1 MLKWTLAI
9 IFLFIIQCHVQAR
22 EVAELRLHLQTI
34 DKLDMVTIINSVSQ
48 DSQGYLWISG
58 TSGVLRFDGYQSIFY
73 PHPLARKVVE
83 DAQGRRWL
91 LTGHGLYLHND
102 QQDSFMPYLDTLRQQ
117 TPKGKSLFKDSFLSV
132 RTMDNDAFRP
142 AALYQDSQ
150 DMFWLVGDDGQLVH
164 FSADEDTYQLYDLH
178 SSGIKHNL
186 RFSVTLYKDAPL
198 FISRLGEVLWF
209 EKSTGTFIKLWQN
222 SILADTRI
230 VTTGPEDTLYAVS
243 EQGFFRLEQP
253 DSGQPLLTHLS
264 DIDHHAI
271 TSVHSGGQAV
281 YVGTASELL
290 VLDSNDRVSRVS
302 RYHTNA
308 RSQQIFLISN
318 VFDDQGTVWLAC
330 SHSIFEVELIQPEH
344 ASGSANTISVVTQKP
359 NIDGLQ
365 FDENDNLWFVSLN
378 RVYVQYNGHAEPEP
392 VYLDPAQPERDFYT
406 VYAGR
411 DGTLW
416 FGASSAL
423 YRLDKGASSATR
435 VNVPPSNAGIE
446 VKIRDIEQSNNG
458 HLWLLTFQGVLEY
471 APQTG
476 RRVSFLPGHFK
487 NLKKG
492 NNDAVLACGFETYI
506 LGQGEPERVQ
516 FQISKSN
523 KKLVVYDA
531 DTDTKGRLWAATSYG
546 LILHDLKTQHSQ
558 LLDIN
563 GVYPNVAFS
572 FVYRVSTGHIW
583 VSDMTNLYKLS
594 LDTMQVVFS
603 MPVKH
608 MNIGA
613 KTYDSVAES
622 SSGVLYLG
630 GISGIAALSKVQAEE
645 PYGVHISRVYVQGE
659 RYAVYQDAQHLNNTI
674 LPGSAFSSAQRN
686 FKFEFVNIKRDRNV
700 DVYYQYRL
708 LGFDT
713 NWTEAEQTQRSAT
726 YTNLSSG
733 RYEFVIRSRAISSD
747 WTESRFE
754 FEVATPWYLTGWA
767 FTLYVI
773 GAVVLIGL
781 ILFARTYQL
790 KRRNLHLEELVLS
803 RTEEIEQKRAQI
815 ASLMESKNVFFGN
828 VSHELRTP
836 LAVIMLPIKSM
847 LKQANND
854 GNSKWHAAYS
864 QALRLEKLIDN
875 LIRYARKDDVS
886 PFENHHFTAKEVL
899 LKQAH
904 AFELLASE
912 KQIRYE
918 VTHTLDAQEVLLN
931 EADFE
936 QIITNLL
943 SNAVKYTPVKGEIN
957 VEAHQRDGF
966 LQLVF
971 SNSGPGI
978 CKSLQAHVFKRY
990 VRGEHSEIGGQG
1002 IGLSVVHQL
1011 ISDCGGEIVLSSE
1024 PGEGCRFTLTIPLY
1038 SEASAQDIGSRVHA
1052 EAISKAKAKPQ
1063 VTDKPGPNAQV
1074 LIVEDNPQLRM
1085 MLQQTLSEWF
1095 DCSVA
1100 CDGEQGL
1107 SQAKS
1112 ELPDLIISDVMMP
1125 KMSGLEM
1132 LRELKQDDTTSHIPV
1147 ILLTAKEDDDS
1158 RILGFEAEAD
1168 DYMGK
1173 PCDLDVLRHRVEN
1186 LIKGRKKLARLL
1198 ADQILHSPPQA
1209 GVLSDTKRLPF
1220 VDKIQ
1225 QVIAQN
1231 YQDPKFD
1238 TECMASHVF
1247 LSVRQL
1253 QRKTRSLTGL
1263 SPNALLRLYRLE
1275 QARTHLKA
1283 GALVADVAYRVG
1295 FSSPAYF
1302 SSCFKAEFDMSPQH
1316 YVKQQEAELQ

>member
-1 MLKWTLAI
+1 MLKWTLVI
-9 IFLFIIQCHVQAR
+9 IFSFIIQCHVQAR
-22 EVAELRLHLQTI
+22 EVAQLRLHLQSI

-102 QQDSFMPYLDTLRQQ
+102 QQDSFMPYMDTLRQQ
-117 TPKGKSLFKDSFLSV
+117 VPESTNLFKDSFLSV

-150 DMFWLVGDDGQLVH
+150 NMFWLVGDDGQLVH
-164 FSADEDTYQLYDLH
+164 FSADEDAYQLYDLH

-198 FISRLGEVLWF
+198 FISKIGEVFWF
-209 EKSTGTFIKLWQN
+209 EKSTGTFIKLWQHA
-222 SILADTRI
+222 ILADTRI
-230 VTTGPEDTLYAVS
+230 VTTGPDDTLYAVS

-253 DSGQPLLTHLS
+253 DSGQPSLVHLS

-271 TSVHSGGQAV
+271 TSVRSGLYAT
-281 YVGTASELL
+281 YMGTNTELI

-318 VFDDQGTVWLAC
+318 VFDEQGTVWLATGR
-330 SHSIFEVELIQPEH
+330 SVFEVELSQSKQTIEPV
-344 ASGSANTISVVTQKP
+344 NPISVATQMQH
-359 NIDGLQ
+359 IDGLQ
-365 FDENDNLWFVSLN
+365 FDEEDNLWFVSQS
-378 RVYVQYNGHAEPEP
+378 RAYVQYRGYAEPEP
-392 VYLDPAQPERDFYT
+392 VYLDPTKKELDVYT
-406 VYAGR
+406 VYAGKE
-411 DGTLW
+411 GSLW

-423 YRLDKGASSATR
+423 YRLEKGARSATKI
-435 VNVPPSNAGIE
+435 NIPPGSAGDE
-446 VKIRDIEQSNNG
+446 FKVRDIEQSQNG
-458 HLWLLTFQGVLEY
+458 HLWLLTFQGIVEY
-471 APQTG
+471 DPKTAQ
-476 RRVSFLPGHFK
+476 RVSFLPGHFK

-492 NNDAVLACGFETYI
+492 GNDAVLACGFETYI
-506 LGQGEPERVQ
+506 LGQGEPQRVQ

-531 DTDTKGRLWAATSYG
+531 DTDPKGRLWAATSYG
-546 LILHDLKTQHSQ
+546 LLLHDLKTQHSQ

-594 LDTMQVVFS
+594 PDTMQVVFS
-603 MPVKH
+603 MPVKN

-613 KTYDSVAES
+613 KTYDSADES

-630 GISGIAALSKVQAEE
+630 GISGIAALSKVQAKE

-659 RYAVYQDAQHLNNTI
+659 RYAVYQDPQHSLNAI
-674 LPGSAFSSAQRN
+674 MPGRRFNSAQRN
-686 FKFEFVNIKRDRNV
+686 FKFEFVNIKRDRGV

-726 YTNLSSG
+726 YTNLSPG

-767 FTLYVI
+767 FTLYVF

-781 ILFARTYQL
+781 ILFARTHQL

-904 AFELLASE
+904 AFELLATE

-918 VTHTLDAQEVLLN
+918 VKHTLDAQEVLLN

-943 SNAVKYTPVKGEIN
+943 SNAVKYTPEEGEIII
-957 VEAHQRDGF
+957 EAHQRGNF

-971 SNSGPGI
+971 TNSGPGI

-1011 ISDCGGEIVLSSE
+1011 ISDCGGEIALCSE

-1038 SEASAQDIGSRVHA
+1038 CEASAQDIDSRVHA
-1052 EAISKAKAKPQ
+1052 EAITKAKTQ

-1168 DYMGK
+1168 DYIGK
-1173 PCDLDVLRHRVEN
+1173 PCDLDVLKHRVEN
-1186 LIKGRKKLARLL
+1186 LIKGRKKLARLF
-1198 ADQILHSPPQA
+1198 ADQILRSQPQA
-1209 GVLSDTKRLPF
+1209 DVLSTTKRLPF
-1220 VDKIQ
+1220 IDKIQ

-1253 QRKTRSLTGL
+1253 QRKTRNLTGL
-1263 SPNALLRLYRLE
+1263 SPNALLRQYRLE
-1275 QARTHLKA
+1275 QARTQLKA
-1283 GALVADVAYRVG
+1283 GGLVADVAYQVG

-1316 YVKQQEAELQ
+1316 YVKQQETELQ

>member
-1 MLKWTLAI
+1 MLKWILAI
-9 IFLFIIQCHVQAR
+9 IIFFIIQCPIQAR
-22 EVAELRLHLQTI
+22 EVAQLRLHHQSI

-150 DMFWLVGDDGQLVH
+150 NMFWLVGDDGQLVH

-198 FISRLGEVLWF
+198 FISKLGEVFWF
-209 EKSTGTFIKLWQN
+209 EKSSGTFIKFWQN
-222 SILADTRI
+222 SALADTRI
-230 VTTGPEDTLYAVS
+230 VTTGPDDTLYAVS
-243 EQGFFRLEQP
+243 EQGFFRLEQS
-253 DSGQPLLTHLS
+253 DSGQPSLIHLS
-264 DIDHHAI
+264 DIDHHAV
-271 TSVHSGGQAV
+271 TSVHSGRQSV
-281 YVGTASELL
+281 YLGTASELI
-290 VLDSNDRVSRVS
+290 VLDSKDRVSRVS
-302 RYHTNA
+302 SYYA
-308 RSQQIFLISN
+308 DAQVQQIFLISN
-318 VFDDQGTVWLAC
+318 VFDDQGTVWLATNR
-330 SHSIFEVELIQPEH
+330 SIFEVDLKYT
-344 ASGSANTISVVTQKP
+344 SDSANAVSVITQRP

-365 FDENDNLWFVSLN
+365 FDEDDNLWFVSLS
-378 RVYVQYNGHAEPEP
+378 RVYVQYKDRAEPES
-392 VYLDPAQPERDFYT
+392 VYLDTAHPELDVYT
-406 VYAGR
+406 VYAGQS
-411 DGTLW
+411 GTLW

-423 YRLDKGASSATR
+423 YRLEKGASSATR
-435 VNVPPSNAGIE
+435 VNVPPVNTGIDFD
-446 VKIRDIEQSNNG
+446 IRDIEQSENG
-458 HLWLLTFQGVLEY
+458 HLWLLTFQGIVEY
-471 APQTG
+471 DPQTEQ
-476 RRVSFLPGHFK
+476 RVSFLPGHFK

-492 NNDAVLACGFETYI
+492 SNDEVLACGFEIYI
-506 LGQGEPERVQ
+506 LGQGAPTKVNL
-516 FQISKSN
+516 QIPKSS

-531 DTDTKGRLWAATSYG
+531 DIDPKGRLWAATSYG
-546 LILHDLKTQHSQ
+546 LLLHDLRAKRSQ
-558 LLDIN
+558 QLDLN
-563 GVYPNVAFS
+563 GVYPNVVFR
-572 FVYRVSTGHIW
+572 FVYRDRAEHIW
-583 VSDMTNLYKLS
+583 LADMTNLYKVSSDTLQVLYSTPFKRLS
-594 LDTMQVVFS
+594 
-603 MPVKH
+603 
-608 MNIGA
+608 IGA
-613 KTYDSVAES
+613 KTYDSASES
-622 SSGVLYLG
+622 EAGTLYLG
-630 GISGIAALSKVQAEE
+630 GINGIAALSNTQALA
-645 PYGVHISRVYVQGE
+645 PYGVHISRINVQGE
-659 RYAVYQDAQHLNNTI
+659 RYAVYQDALHAENTI
-674 LPGSAFSSAQRN
+674 VPGRWFNSTQRN
-686 FKFEFVNIKRDRNV
+686 FKFEFVNIKRDRDV

-726 YTNLSSG
+726 YTNLPPG
-733 RYEFVIRSRAISSD
+733 RYKFVIRGRAISSD

-754 FEVATPWYLTGWA
+754 FEIATPWYLTGWA
-767 FTLYVI
+767 FTLYALGMVI
-773 GAVVLIGL
+773 LIGL
-781 ILFARTYQL
+781 LLFARTHQL
-790 KRRNLHLEELVLS
+790 RRRNAHLEKQVLS
-803 RTEEIEQKRAQI
+803 RTKEIEQKRAQI

-847 LKQANND
+847 LKQVSND

-875 LIRYARKDDVS
+875 LIRYARKDDVA

-918 VTHTLDAQEVLLN
+918 VIHTLDSQEVLLN

-936 QIITNLL
+936 QVVTNLL

-957 VEAHQRDGF
+957 VEAHQRGGF

-971 SNSGPGI
+971 TNSGPGI
-978 CKSLQAHVFKRY
+978 CKSLQTDVFKRY
-990 VRGEHSEIGGQG
+990 VRGEHGEIGGQG

-1024 PGEGCRFTLTIPLY
+1024 SGEGCQFTLTIPIY
-1038 SEASAQDIGSRVHA
+1038 SEASAQDTGSGVRT
-1052 EAISKAKAKPQ
+1052 EAKAQLQLADQPES
-1063 VTDKPGPNAQV
+1063 DARV
-1074 LIVEDNPQLRM
+1074 LIVEDNSQLRM
-1085 MLQQTLSEWF
+1085 MLKESLSAWF
-1095 DCSVA
+1095 DCTVA

-1112 ELPDLIISDVMMP
+1112 DLPDLIISDVMMP

-1132 LRELKQDDTTSHIPV
+1132 LREIKRDDTTSHIPV

-1173 PCDLDVLRHRVEN
+1173 PCDLDVLRHRMEN
-1186 LIKGRKKLARLL
+1186 LIKGRKKLARLF
-1198 ADQILHSPPQA
+1198 ADQILRSPLQA
-1209 GVLSDTKRLPF
+1209 STLSDTKRLPF
-1220 VDKIQ
+1220 IDKIQ

-1231 YQDPKFD
+1231 YQDPNFD
-1238 TECMASHVF
+1238 TESMASHVF

-1253 QRKTRSLTGL
+1253 QRKTRNLTGL
-1263 SPNALLRLYRLE
+1263 SPNALLRQYRLE
-1275 QARTHLKA
+1275 QARTQLQS
-1283 GALVADVAYRVG
+1283 GALVAEVAYQVG

-1302 SSCFKAEFDMSPQH
+1302 SSCFKTEFNMSPQH
-1316 YVKQQEAELQ
+1316 YTKQYEKEPERQE

>member
-1 MLKWTLAI
+1 MLKWSLVI
-9 IFLFIIQCHVQAR
+9 ILFVIIQCHVQAR
-22 EVAELRLHLQTI
+22 EVSQLRLHLQSI

-102 QQDSFMPYLDTLRQQ
+102 QQDSFMPYMDTLRQQ
-117 TPKGKSLFKDSFLSV
+117 VPKGTRLFKDSFLSV

-150 DMFWLVGDDGQLVH
+150 DKFWLVGDDGQLVH
-164 FSADEDTYQLYDLH
+164 FSADEDAYQLYDLH
-178 SSGIKHNL
+178 SSGVKHNL
-186 RFSVTLYKDAPL
+186 RFSVTLYKGAPL
-198 FISRLGEVLWF
+198 FISKLGEVFWF
-209 EKSTGTFIKLWQN
+209 ERSSGTFIKLWQN
-222 SILADTRI
+222 RGLADTRI
-230 VTTGPEDTLYAVS
+230 VTTGPDNALYAVS

-253 DSGQPLLTHLS
+253 DSSQPSLIHFS

-271 TSVHSGGQAV
+271 TSVRSGRHAV
-281 YVGTASELL
+281 YLGTGSELI

-302 RYHTNA
+302 KYHSDA
-308 RSQQIFLISN
+308 QIQQIFLISN
-318 VFDDQGTVWLAC
+318 VFDDQGTVWLATNRA
-330 SHSIFEVELIQPEH
+330 IFEVELKH
-344 ASGSANTISVVTQKP
+344 SSDSANEISAVTQQP

-365 FDENDNLWFVSLN
+365 FDEGDNLWFVSLN
-378 RVYVQYNGHAEPEP
+378 RVYVKYKGHAESKP
-392 VYLDPAQPERDFYT
+392 VYLDPAQPELDVHT

-423 YRLDKGASSATR
+423 YRLEKGASLATR
-435 VNVPPSNAGIE
+435 VSVPPVNAGNDFE
-446 VKIRDIEQSNNG
+446 IRDIEQSENG
-458 HLWLLTFQGVLEY
+458 HLWLMTFQGIVEY
-471 APQTG
+471 DPYTE

-492 NNDAVLACGFETYI
+492 SNDEVLACGFEIYI
-506 LGQGEPERVQ
+506 LGQGVPTKVEL
-516 FQISKSN
+516 QIPKSN
-523 KKLVVYDA
+523 KKLAVYDA
-531 DTDTKGRLWAATSYG
+531 DIDPKGRLWAATSYG
-546 LILHDLKTQHSQ
+546 LLLHDLQAKRTQQ
-558 LLDIN
+558 LDLN
-563 GVYPNVAFS
+563 GVYPNVLFAFI
-572 FVYRVSTGHIW
+572 YRDRAEHMW
-583 VSDMTNLYKLS
+583 LADMANLYKVSSDTLQVLYSTPFKRLS
-594 LDTMQVVFS
+594 
-603 MPVKH
+603 
-608 MNIGA
+608 IGA
-613 KTYDSVAES
+613 KTYDSASES
-622 SSGVLYLG
+622 EAGTLYLG
-630 GISGIAALSKVQAEE
+630 GINGIAALSNTQALA
-645 PYGVHISRVYVQGE
+645 PYGVHISRVNVQGE
-659 RYAVYQDAQHLNNTI
+659 PYAVYQDEQYSENTI
-674 LPGSAFSSAQRN
+674 LPGRWFNSTQRN

-708 LGFDT
+708 LGFDKD
-713 NWTEAEQTQRSAT
+713 WTEAEQTQRSAT
-726 YTNLSSG
+726 YTNLPPG
-733 RYEFVIRSRAISSD
+733 IYNFVIRSRAISSD

-754 FEVATPWYLTGWA
+754 FEIATPWYLTGWA
-767 FTLYVI
+767 FTLYAFGFVM
-773 GAVVLIGL
+773 LIGL
-781 ILFARTYQL
+781 LLFARTYQL
-790 KRRNLHLEELVLS
+790 RRRNLHLEELVLS
-803 RTEEIEQKRAQI
+803 RTKEIDQKRAQI
-815 ASLMESKNVFFGN
+815 TSLMESKNVFFGN

-847 LKQANND
+847 LKQENND

-875 LIRYARKDDVS
+875 LIRYAKKDDVS

-904 AFELLASE
+904 AFELLANE
-912 KQIRYE
+912 KQIHYK

-943 SNAVKYTPVKGEIN
+943 SNAVKYTPEEGEIFI
-957 VEAHQRDGF
+957 EAHQRGGF
-966 LQLVF
+966 LKLVF
-971 SNSGPGI
+971 TNSGPGI
-978 CKSLQAHVFKRY
+978 CKSLQADVFKRY
-990 VRGEHSEIGGQG
+990 VRGEHSEISGQG

-1011 ISDCGGEIVLSSE
+1011 ISDCGGDIVLSSE
-1024 PGEGCRFTLTIPLY
+1024 PGQGCQFTLMLPLY
-1038 SEASAQDIGSRVHA
+1038 SEAIANDPDCGVQT
-1052 EAISKAKAKPQ
+1052 ETEFQ
-1063 VTDKPGPNAQV
+1063 VTDKAESNAHV

-1085 MLQQTLSEWF
+1085 MLKESLSEWF
-1095 DCSVA
+1095 DCTVA

-1107 SQAKS
+1107 LQAKS

-1125 KMSGLEM
+1125 KKSGLEM
-1132 LRELKQDDTTSHIPV
+1132 LQEIKQDETTSHIPV

-1168 DYMGK
+1168 DYIGK

-1186 LIKGRKKLARLL
+1186 LIKGRKKLARLF
-1198 ADQILHSPPQA
+1198 ADQILGSKPRVGA
-1209 GVLSDTKRLPF
+1209 LRDTKRLPF
-1220 VDKIQ
+1220 IDKIQ

-1238 TECMASHVF
+1238 TESMASHVF

-1253 QRKTRSLTGL
+1253 QRKTRNLTGL
-1263 SPNALLRLYRLE
+1263 SPNALLRQYRLE
-1275 QARTHLKA
+1275 QARTQLQA
-1283 GALVADVAYRVG
+1283 GTLVAEVAYQVG

-1302 SSCFKAEFDMSPQH
+1302 SSCFKAEFNMSPQH
-1316 YVKQQEAELQ
+1316 YTKQYEKESERRE